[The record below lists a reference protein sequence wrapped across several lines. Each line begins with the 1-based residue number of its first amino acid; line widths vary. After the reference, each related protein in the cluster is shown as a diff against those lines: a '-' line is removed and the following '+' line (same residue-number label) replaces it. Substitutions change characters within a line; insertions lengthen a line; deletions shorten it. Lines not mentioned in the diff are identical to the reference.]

1 MSNVRNKKGAGKS
14 LPFFFRESSIVSF
27 VIIFVSSL
35 LLYFTFTFDIVPPI
49 LNRGIQPATFPKAL
63 LVFII
68 FLTLIII
75 FLSIKSPW
83 KKEKKLP
90 FQFYITLTSVIVF
103 ILVSK
108 FFDFFLGISLL
119 AAIVAYYW
127 GERRLIYIILVSIIF
142 PIIVFI
148 FFETI
153 LGLRFPAGVITN
165 LYYN

>member
-1 MSNVRNKKGAGKS
+1 MYVTKKGQAKAC
-14 LPFFFRESSIVSF
+14 PFFFRESSIVSF

-75 FLSIKSPW
+75 FINQITL
-83 KKEKKLP
+83 EKREKLP
-90 FQFYITLTSVIVF
+90 FQFYITLTSLIVF

-108 FFDFFLGISLL
+108 FFDFFRNFFACSNSCLLLGRKKI
-119 AAIVAYYW
+119 
-127 GERRLIYIILVSIIF
+127 
-142 PIIVFI
+142 
-148 FFETI
+148 
-153 LGLRFPAGVITN
+153 N
-165 LYYN
+165 LYNFSKYYFSNYRFYIF